1 MYKISFYNTKS
12 YDKIFFDKK
21 KAHYQMD
28 IEYFK
33 YKLNEK
39 TVRLAEG
46 SDAVVAFV
54 NDTINERVIDKL
66 CEFGI
71 GVIAMRCA
79 GFNNIDLAYA
89 KDKVKVLRVPAY
101 SPYSVAEHTIGLLL
115 SLNRKL
121 YRAYNRTREF
131 NFSLNGLTGFDLHGK
146 TIGVVGTGN
155 IGRAFMEICKGFQMD
170 ILAYDPY
177 PVKDSNIHYVDFQEI
192 CEKSDIIS
200 LHCPLVKENYHLIN
214 EKSIEKMKKGVF
226 ILNTSRGGLIDS
238 EALLK
243 GLISQKIGA
252 AGLDVYEDETDI
264 FYEDYSG
271 KIVEDDILTRL
282 ISMPNVFVTSH
293 QAFLTKE
300 ALTNIAEAT
309 LENLSDYFEGRPLK
323 NLVQ

>member
-1 MYKISFYNTKS
+1 MHKISFYNTKS
-12 YDKIFFDKK
+12 YDKVFFDKYK
-21 KAHYQMD
+21 EQYDMEM
-28 IEYFK
+28 EYHK

-39 TVRLAEG
+39 TVKLAEG

-54 NDTINERVIDKL
+54 NDTINEKVIDKL
-66 CEFGI
+66 CEYGI

-79 GFNNIDLAYA
+79 GFNNVDLSYA
-89 KDKVKVLRVPAY
+89 KGKITILRVPAY
-101 SPYSVAEHTIGLLL
+101 SPYSVAEHTMGLLL

-131 NFSLNGLTGFDLHGK
+131 NFSLDGLTGFDLHGK

-155 IGRAFMEICKGFQMD
+155 IGRAFIEICKGFHME

-177 PVKDSNIHYVDFQEI
+177 PVKDLGVHYVDFEQI

-200 LHCPLVKENYHLIN
+200 LHCPLVKDNYHIIN
-214 EKSIEKMKKGVF
+214 EKTISKMKTGVF
-226 ILNTSRGGLIDS
+226 LLNTSRGGLIDS

-243 GLISQKIGA
+243 GIISKKIGA
-252 AGLDVYEDETDI
+252 AGLDVYEDETNI
-264 FYEDYSG
+264 FYEDCSG
-271 KIVEDDILTRL
+271 KIVDDDVLARL

-293 QAFLTKE
+293 QAFLTDE

-309 LENLSDYFEGRPLK
+309 LQNLSDYFAGRTLK
-323 NLVQ
+323 NIVQ